1 MAATDPHST
10 LDTLSDASLTSTQRV
25 EKILPLVYDQL
36 RAIAQQALA
45 TERPGHTL
53 QATAIVHEAYLK
65 LVGERQIPWQNKAHF
80 YAAAAEAVRRILLD
94 HARGRGR
101 IKRGGGRAKLT
112 LSGVAELAAA
122 DPDDVVTFDEAF
134 QRLEDELPEAA
145 QVVRLRFF
153 AGMGVEQTAAAL
165 GISAS
170 TVDRRW
176 ALARAW
182 IFRWI
187 NQRA

>member
-1 MAATDPHST
+1 MPAPNQPTT
-10 LDTLSDASLTSTQRV
+10 LDTLTDSSLSSAQRL
-25 EKILPLVYDQL
+25 ERILPLVYDQL
-36 RAIAQQALA
+36 RAIAQEALA

-65 LVGERQIPWQNKAHF
+65 LVGDRQIPWQNKAHF

-94 HARGRGR
+94 HARSRGR

-112 LSGVAELAAA
+112 LADVADLASA

-134 QRLEDELPEAA
+134 QRLEEELPDAA
-145 QVVRLRFF
+145 KVVRLRFF
-153 AGMGVEQTAAAL
+153 GGLGVEQTAAAL
-165 GISAS
+165 GLSAS

-182 IFRWI
+182 LFRWI
-187 NQRA
+187 NERP